1 MPFPAREVSRNR
13 CQYRSPALSRNRY
26 WMP

>member
-13 CQYRSPALSRNRY
+13 CQYRRPVVSRNRY